1 MGALD
6 DAVSVPTVDEI
17 APAKDEMLLGLTIG
31 REDGRVVSYPSGD
44 LTGKLIPQERGW
56 YKDAKAQG
64 KTLYTDPYV
73 DKITNKLCVSIA
85 VPYYKKDGAF
95 GGAVCEDISLE
106 SLDGYV
112 EKLDYKGA
120 GMGTILTADGKVVA
134 SKDTA
139 LQDKDAKDIPGLS
152 DKFSEMVTK
161 GSSMFTQDMNG
172 EDTVIA
178 YATIDGP
185 GWIMMMA
192 VPESVV
198 YAELTHMK
206 IAFVVVTLIG
216 LIVIMVICQLFARR
230 ITEPIAILKDQAALL
245 ADGDLRAEV
254 SVDSSDELGDLAHA
268 FDTMAKNLRKLI
280 ENVSNTAD
288 QVAAASEELTASSQ
302 QSAQANQSVAQTIV
316 DVANGMEAQLT
327 SIDGVKD
334 SVDAV
339 DSQALETSARAE
351 GVSGRLQETA
361 EAAKHGQSLMESSV
375 TKMEEIEQSVN
386 ATADVM
392 DTLGKNSKE
401 IGAIVETITG
411 IPARA
416 QRGHRGSACRRGRPR
431 LLRRRR
437 RSAQACRSVAAGGR
451 RDRGAHPHDSAG
463 YDRCR
468 REDGRRTQP
477 RAGRHGRHPQG
488 RRRVP
493 EHHGQDRADERRHE
507 GYQRDDAEPRG
518 RHEENRRRHLRGRQ
532 HQPRDVGA
540 HADDQRGGRR
550 AERLRRRNR
559 LGLAVP
565 REPRV
570 EAPGSNEKI
579 QSVIFLSK
587 KSCHGQ
593 MWQDFFVFW
602 RKEQRIEEFGCGSV
616 MVMPEIS
623 CFMGII
629 IQMIFLDNEKHH
641 KPHVHVK
648 YGDYKASIAIDGEL
662 LAGEIPVFGMSG

>member
-1 MGALD
+1 MGIKQKFLALTGVVGLMLALVSALGYYMAQSALNTSIQGEITANIESERQNVMGWVTTHARVAEDAAAHMGALD
-6 DAVSVPTVDEI
+6 EAVSVPTVDEI
-17 APAKDEMLLGLTIG
+17 APAKDDMLLGLTIG

-44 LTGKLIPQERGW
+44 LTGKLIPQERSW

-85 VPYYKKDGAF
+85 VPYYKKDGTF

-106 SLDGYV
+106 SLDGYI

-134 SKDTA
+134 SKDTS
-139 LQDKDAKDIPGLS
+139 LQDKDVKDIPGLNS
-152 DKFSEMVTK
+152 KFADMVAK
-161 GSSMFTQDMNG
+161 GSGMFTQDMDG

-198 YAELTHMK
+198 YAALTHMK
-206 IAFVVVTLIG
+206 IAFIIVTLIG
-216 LIVIMVICQLFARR
+216 LAVIMVICQLFARR
-230 ITEPIAILKDQAALL
+230 ITAPIALLKDQAAFL

-254 SVDSSDELGDLAHA
+254 SVDSSDELGDLANA

-334 SVDAV
+334 SVDEV
-339 DSQALETSARAE
+339 DSQVLETSARAE
-351 GVSGRLQETA
+351 GVSDRSQETA

-386 ATADVM
+386 DTADVM

-411 IPARA
+411 IAEQTNLLALNAAIEAARA
-416 QRGHRGSACRRGRPR
+416 G
-431 LLRRRR
+431 
-437 RSAQACRSVAAGGR
+437 
-451 RDRGAHPHDSAG
+451 
-463 YDRCR
+463 
-468 REDGRRTQP
+468 E
-477 RAGRHGRHPQG
+477 AGRGFS
-488 RRRVP
+488 VV
-493 EHHGQDRADERRHE
+493 ADEVRKL
-507 GYQRDDAEPRG
+507 AE
-518 RHEENRRRHLRGRQ
+518 ESQ
-532 HQPRDVGA
+532 TA
-540 HADDQRGGRR
+540 
-550 AERLRRRNR
+550 
-559 LGLAVP
+559 
-565 REPRV
+565 
-570 EAPGSNEKI
+570 
-579 QSVIFLSK
+579 
-587 KSCHGQ
+587 
-593 MWQDFFVFW
+593 
-602 RKEQRIEEFGCGSV
+602 
-616 MVMPEIS
+616 
-623 CFMGII
+623 
-629 IQMIFLDNEKHH
+629 
-641 KPHVHVK
+641 
-648 YGDYKASIAIDGEL
+648 
-662 LAGEIPVFGMSG
+662 AGEIEARIGTIQKDTEAAVAKMEGGRSRVQEGTDAIRKVGEEFQSIMDKIAQTNDDMKAINDTMQGLAEGTKKIVGVIGQVDSISRETSEHTQTISAAAEEQSASAEEIASASQSLANLAAKLQEATKKFKV

>member
-1 MGALD
+1 MAEDAAAHMGALD

-134 SKDTA
+134 SKDTE

-206 IAFVVVTLIG
+206 IAFIIVTLIG
-216 LIVIMVICQLFARR
+216 LAVIMIICQLFARR
-230 ITEPIAILKDQAALL
+230 ITGPIAILKDQAALL

-254 SVDSSDELGDLAHA
+254 SVDSSDELGDLANA

-339 DSQALETSARAE
+339 DSQVLETSARAE
-351 GVSGRLQETA
+351 GVSGRSEETA

-392 DTLGKNSKE
+392 DMLGKNSKE
-401 IGAIVETITG
+401 IGTMVETISG
-411 IPARA
+411 IAEQTNLLALNAAIEAARA
-416 QRGHRGSACRRGRPR
+416 G
-431 LLRRRR
+431 
-437 RSAQACRSVAAGGR
+437 
-451 RDRGAHPHDSAG
+451 
-463 YDRCR
+463 
-468 REDGRRTQP
+468 E
-477 RAGRHGRHPQG
+477 AGRGFS
-488 RRRVP
+488 VV
-493 EHHGQDRADERRHE
+493 ADEVRKL
-507 GYQRDDAEPRG
+507 AE
-518 RHEENRRRHLRGRQ
+518 
-532 HQPRDVGA
+532 
-540 HADDQRGGRR
+540 
-550 AERLRRRNR
+550 
-559 LGLAVP
+559 
-565 REPRV
+565 
-570 EAPGSNEKI
+570 
-579 QSVIFLSK
+579 
-587 KSCHGQ
+587 
-593 MWQDFFVFW
+593 
-602 RKEQRIEEFGCGSV
+602 
-616 MVMPEIS
+616 
-623 CFMGII
+623 
-629 IQMIFLDNEKHH
+629 
-641 KPHVHVK
+641 
-648 YGDYKASIAIDGEL
+648 ASQQA
-662 LAGEIPVFGMSG
+662 AGEIEARIRTIQEDTTAAVAKMEGGRSHVQEGTDAIRTVGEEFQSIMDKIAQTNDDMTAINDTMQGLAGGTKKIVDVIGQVDEISRQTSEHTQTISAAAEEQSASASEIATASSSLAKLANQLQEATKKFKV

>member
-1 MGALD
+1 MAEDAAAHMGALD

-17 APAKDEMLLGLTIG
+17 ASAKDEMLLGFTIG

-134 SKDTA
+134 SKDTE
-139 LQDKDAKDIPGLS
+139 LQDKDAKDIPCLS

-206 IAFVVVTLIG
+206 IAFIIVTLIG
-216 LIVIMVICQLFARR
+216 LAVIMIICQLFARR
-230 ITEPIAILKDQAALL
+230 ITGPIAILKDQAALL

-254 SVDSSDELGDLAHA
+254 SVDSSDELGDLANA

-339 DSQALETSARAE
+339 DSQVLETSARAE
-351 GVSGRLQETA
+351 GVSQRSQETA
-361 EAAKHGQSLMESSV
+361 DAAKHGQSLMESSV
-375 TKMEEIEQSVN
+375 TKMEEIERNVN
-386 ATADVM
+386 QTADVIDM
-392 DTLGKNSKE
+392 LGKNSKE

-411 IPARA
+411 IAEQTNLLALNAAIEAARA
-416 QRGHRGSACRRGRPR
+416 G
-431 LLRRRR
+431 
-437 RSAQACRSVAAGGR
+437 
-451 RDRGAHPHDSAG
+451 
-463 YDRCR
+463 
-468 REDGRRTQP
+468 E
-477 RAGRHGRHPQG
+477 AGRGFS
-488 RRRVP
+488 VV
-493 EHHGQDRADERRHE
+493 ADEVRKL
-507 GYQRDDAEPRG
+507 AE
-518 RHEENRRRHLRGRQ
+518 
-532 HQPRDVGA
+532 
-540 HADDQRGGRR
+540 
-550 AERLRRRNR
+550 
-559 LGLAVP
+559 
-565 REPRV
+565 
-570 EAPGSNEKI
+570 
-579 QSVIFLSK
+579 
-587 KSCHGQ
+587 
-593 MWQDFFVFW
+593 
-602 RKEQRIEEFGCGSV
+602 
-616 MVMPEIS
+616 
-623 CFMGII
+623 
-629 IQMIFLDNEKHH
+629 
-641 KPHVHVK
+641 
-648 YGDYKASIAIDGEL
+648 ASQQA
-662 LAGEIPVFGMSG
+662 AGEIEARIGVIQQDTAQAVDRMQAGRTRVQEGTEAIRTVGEEFQSIMDKIAQTNDDMTAINDTMQGLAGGTKKIVDVIGQVDEISRQTSEHTQTISAAAEEQSASASEIATASSSLAKLANQLQEATKKFKV